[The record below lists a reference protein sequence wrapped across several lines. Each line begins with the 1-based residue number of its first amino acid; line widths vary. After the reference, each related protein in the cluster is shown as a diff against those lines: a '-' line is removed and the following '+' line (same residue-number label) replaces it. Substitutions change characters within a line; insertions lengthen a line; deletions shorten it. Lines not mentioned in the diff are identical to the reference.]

1 MPCSSTGFGGRY
13 DIGGD
18 DALTAFAPLAALTFD
33 AWVYPDITSA
43 DSGATIVSYGSGF
56 EGWGRA
62 VDVRRGER
70 LWVLS
75 RAKTDRSVSSRKAP
89 LPATISPS
97 STTAVSRGN
106 WTHIAVTVTPGGG
119 VYENETLVAFYV
131 DGVPA
136 GETITAFS
144 LDFAGD
150 TFTGGDPTLGVGG
163 TGGCAGAVCFPFSG
177 SMDTV
182 RVWNTTIPAEAMP
195 MLIDGPAYHGFWFA
209 EHVVA
214 EFTFDA
220 GARASAGNLSL
231 TVPPDVVRG
240 ALRD

>member
-1 MPCSSTGFGGRY
+1 MFFDGFGGGY

-56 EGWGRA
+56 EGWGVQLMCDA
-62 VDVRRGER
+62 VNGFGCCPGHLDG
-70 LWVLS
+70 S
-75 RAKTDRSVSSRKAP
+75 IGFFAKGAASCDDFASSN
-89 LPATISPS
+89 
-97 STTAVSRGN
+97 TTVSRDA

-119 VYENETLVAFYV
+119 VYKNETLVAFYV

-150 TFTGGDPTLGVGG
+150 N
-163 TGGCAGAVCFPFSG
+163 A
-177 SMDTV
+177 
-182 RVWNTTIPAEAMP
+182 
-195 MLIDGPAYHGFWFA
+195 
-209 EHVVA
+209 
-214 EFTFDA
+214 
-220 GARASAGNLSL
+220 
-231 TVPPDVVRG
+231 
-240 ALRD
+240 